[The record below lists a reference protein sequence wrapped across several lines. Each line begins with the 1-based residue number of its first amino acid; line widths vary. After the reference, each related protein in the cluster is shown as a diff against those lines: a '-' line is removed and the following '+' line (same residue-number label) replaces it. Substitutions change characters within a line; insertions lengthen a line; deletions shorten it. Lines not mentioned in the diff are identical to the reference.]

1 MELVASKI
9 ATWELSAKCI
19 ISNLRCNPQETEG
32 SSQGAVD
39 ALVHSPPT
47 CCTPATAALRLH
59 IEELAVMPHDG
70 VWALCIL
77 RLYGNEYTPLPSTRL
92 S

>member
-19 ISNLRCNPQETEG
+19 MNSLRCNPQKTEG
-32 SSQGAVD
+32 SSQDAVD

-59 IEELAVMPHDG
+59 IEELAVMPDE
-70 VWALCIL
+70 VCALCIL
-77 RLYGNEYTPLPSTRL
+77 RLYGNEYTPLPTTRL
-92 S
+92 P